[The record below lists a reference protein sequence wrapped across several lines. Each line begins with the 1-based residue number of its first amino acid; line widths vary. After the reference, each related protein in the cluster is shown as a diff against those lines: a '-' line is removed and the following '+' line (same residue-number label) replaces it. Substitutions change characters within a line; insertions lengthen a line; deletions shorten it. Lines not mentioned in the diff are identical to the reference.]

1 MLGSNGERRD
11 KTLSKLLPYLMISG
25 TPEDD
30 MPDMGLI
37 AEAIMDPEG
46 QGASSF
52 FTEMSMKNILGE
64 DLGSVMAVPQE
75 ERPEKMQEY
84 VLSMMGIDDRVIPLL
99 LADPADLTGA
109 DKLQIFSWLNKG
121 RSISPNVIRLLLG
134 QGNDDIDVKEMYL
147 ESLIAGG
154 SVDEM
159 TGTLISAL
167 MSGQPR
173 STLID
178 IFFRASRGMLRPDH
192 FEPDLSVL
200 PKGIY
205 PGQKMFYVHVESIG
219 LGKRNFLNKTDF
231 SKLRGFAHELESY

>member
-1 MLGSNGERRD
+1 MDLGSNGQRKDR
-11 KTLSKLLPYLMISG
+11 TLSKLLPYLMISG
-25 TPEDD
+25 TPDDD
-30 MPDMGLI
+30 MPDMSLI

-52 FTEMSMKNILGE
+52 FTEMSMNRILGE
-64 DLGSVMAVPQE
+64 DLGGVMGTPQE

-84 VLSMMGIDDRVIPLL
+84 VLGKMGIDEPVIPLL

-109 DKLQIFSWLNKG
+109 DKLNIFSWLNKG

-134 QGNDDIDVKEMYL
+134 QGNDEIDIKEMYL

-154 SVDEM
+154 SIDER
-159 TGTLISAL
+159 TGMLISAL

-178 IFFRASRGMLRPDH
+178 IFFRASRGMLLPNH
-192 FEPDLSVL
+192 FDPDLSVL
-200 PKGIY
+200 PQGIY

-219 LGKRNFLNKTDF
+219 LGKFFSTKT
-231 SKLRGFAHELESY
+231 H